1 MLLWSEEHSRWL
13 SGREMLLCNSFPVT
27 DTHLELL
34 CGANKQPLC
43 SYNVSR
49 VIHGFRARD
58 RVQMAHQSGNTQN
71 INSIGSVLQFVFMFL
86 SFSPAPLS
94 VCSLSLMDEDE
105 QWTAMKRRRT
115 SDGKSV
121 PSANNLIPIQIN
133 FTHAV
138 PRARCLS
145 EVSTVESLSVVTMS
159 SRDRSDNAS
168 VVSAR
173 SDNSK
178 AGSSASLD
186 CAADL
191 NMWASAVRRKRPSV
205 T

>member
-1 MLLWSEEHSRWL
+1 MQFLPGHRYTPGTSLWCEQAAAVQLQCEQSHSWL
-13 SGREMLLCNSFPVT
+13 QSPRPSADGTSKRQHSQHEF
-27 DTHLELL
+27 
-34 CGANKQPLC
+34 
-43 SYNVSR
+43 
-49 VIHGFRARD
+49 D
-58 RVQMAHQSGNTQN
+58 RVSFTICLYAFC
-71 INSIGSVLQFVFMFL
+71 L
-86 SFSPAPLS
+86 FSPAPLS

-145 EVSTVESLSVVTMS
+145 EVSTVESLSVVTWS

-168 VVSAR
+168 VGSAR

-178 AGSSASLD
+178 AGSSESLD

-191 NMWASAVRRKRPSV
+191 DMWAAAVRRKRPSV